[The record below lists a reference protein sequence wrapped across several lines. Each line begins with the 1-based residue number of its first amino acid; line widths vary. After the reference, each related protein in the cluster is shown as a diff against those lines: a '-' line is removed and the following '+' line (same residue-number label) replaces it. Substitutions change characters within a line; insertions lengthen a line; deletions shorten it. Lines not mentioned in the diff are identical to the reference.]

1 MKNLSIFEPHI
12 DKHCAY
18 IKKTFIRSTCFTF
31 PYLEEEILELVQK
44 RGSKNPKWRSLLRNG
59 VPLLKGGLEKLG
71 SNPKFFKKSI
81 CLQSSLRLWIWL
93 MPFSTFSYT
102 ASLLKFFN
110 VNNNSS
116 IEKSFLKFKTKFRFT
131 ESKEALR
138 PIPFR
143 EGKFKRGN

>member
-12 DKHCAY
+12 DKHYAY

-71 SNPKFFKKSI
+71 SNPKFFKKI
-81 CLQSSLRLWIWL
+81 Y
-93 MPFSTFSYT
+93 MF
-102 ASLLKFFN
+102 
-110 VNNNSS
+110 
-116 IEKSFLKFKTKFRFT
+116 TKLF
-131 ESKEALR
+131 EALNM
-138 PIPFR
+138 IDAI
-143 EGKFKRGN
+143 

>member
-12 DKHCAY
+12 EKHYAY
-18 IKKTFIRSTCFTF
+18 KKTFIRSTCFTF

-93 MPFSTFSYT
+93 MPFSIFSYT

-138 PIPFR
+138 PILFR
-143 EGKFKRGN
+143 GGKFKRGN